1 MGNEIL
7 FRVISLLIGCA
18 FGNFLT
24 AEAVTRHITGRPCAE
39 LGTTGNPGMA
49 NVMRALGFKAG
60 IIVLIGDILKT
71 VLAMLVSWIFF
82 GGRIGRLTMFYAGLG
97 AVLGH
102 DFPVWLKRGR
112 GGKGVTCCCT
122 LLILFSPWGLA
133 ACIIGMLVVF
143 GTKYLC
149 IGGMVIPAAFLLPAF
164 LIYGSETGILTL
176 VLTALCFYKHWP
188 AAKMISSGQCEKTDV
203 PGMIFRRKS

>member
-1 MGNEIL
+1 MTGQDLL
-7 FRVISLLIGCA
+7 FRLISLLIGYIC
-18 FGNFLT
+18 GNILT
-24 AEAVTRHITGRPCAE
+24 AEAVTRHLTGRPCAE

-60 IIVLIGDILKT
+60 ILVLIGDIAKT
-71 VLAMLVSWIFF
+71 ALAMLVSYLLF
-82 GGRIGRLTMFYAGLG
+82 GSEIGRLTLFYAGLG

-102 DFPVWLKRGR
+102 DFPIWLKRGR

-122 LLILFSPWGLA
+122 LLILFSPWGLL

-149 IGGMVIPAAFLLPAF
+149 VGGIAIPAAFLLPAF
-164 LIYGSETGILTL
+164 ALYGTEIGILT
-176 VLTALCFYKHWP
+176 VILTVLCFYKHWP
-188 AAKMISSGQCEKTDV
+188 AAKMIPSGNCEKTDV
-203 PGMIFRRKS
+203 LGMIMKKK

>member
-1 MGNEIL
+1 MKIL
-7 FRVISLLIGCA
+7 FRMISLLIGYA

-24 AEAVTRHITGRPCAE
+24 AEAVTRHMTGKPCAQ

-49 NVMRALGFKAG
+49 NVMRSLGFKAG
-60 IIVLIGDILKT
+60 IIVLVGDILKT
-71 VLAMLVSWIFF
+71 ALAMLVSWLLF
-82 GGRIGRLTMFYAGLG
+82 GSGIGRLSMFYAGLG

-102 DFPVWLKRGR
+102 DFPVWLKAGR

-122 LLILFSPWGLA
+122 LLILYSPWGLA

-149 IGGMVIPAAFLLPAF
+149 IGGIAIPAAFLIPAF
-164 LIYGSETGILTL
+164 LVYGNEIG
-176 VLTALCFYKHWP
+176 VLTAVLTGLCFYKHWP
-188 AAKMISSGQCEKTDV
+188 AARTIPSGQCEKTDV
-203 PGMIFRRKS
+203 LGMILKKR